1 MRQFSSKSGSKCIVA
16 FLIFAGQG
24 VSGMCYNKQSK
35 HDVLQ
40 NERKKRN
47 DLHCTKTVSYTHLDV
62 YKRQREYWIVDRK
75 REKIVCYWF
84 EGEDAPE
91 ISMYTFRDKV
101 PVRIYD
107 GQLEIDFPGI
117 VQRLW
122 KEE

>member
-1 MRQFSSKSGSKCIVA
+1 MGESRRRGISESAVRRISVLRSSRIP
-16 FLIFAGQG
+16 AGRETMEKYMNAG
-24 VSGMCYNKQSK
+24 V
-35 HDVLQ
+35 
-40 NERKKRN
+40 
-47 DLHCTKTVSYTHLDV
+47 
-62 YKRQREYWIVDRK
+62 REYWIVDRK

-107 GQLEIDFPGI
+107 GQLEIDFPEI
-117 VQRLW
+117 MQRLW